1 MIVPSVK
8 AIFYITSSKNEF
20 DLGEVS
26 RRLGVTPTR
35 TRRKA
40 DFPPQAPA
48 QTSWS
53 LEVKEEN
60 AFSVGTVL
68 DKLIRR
74 LAGENAFENVE
85 KLCTLCSD
93 LAASPRFEIVIH
105 MQSGDGPEV
114 VLSPK
119 QVLFAAAIGA
129 GINITDAY
137 GSMIVDIGAGMTDIA
152 VLSLGRVIVS
162 DAAKLGGDH
171 FDDAIIRYLRRKHNL
186 LIGERTAEELKINI
200 GSAMPRAEQM
210 YLDVTGR
217 NLISGLPKLMRI
229 TSDEIYEAIDD
240 PLTALIEAI
249 HAVLEHTPA
258 ELAADVFDN
267 GIVLSGGG
275 ARLSGLADAISTA
288 LKVDCRVADNPQE
301 CVATGCGL
309 TLENLAEFGRYLNDG
324 RRR

>member
-40 DFPPQAPA
+40 DFPPQTPA

-129 GINITDAY
+129 EID
-137 GSMIVDIGAGMTDIA
+137 
-152 VLSLGRVIVS
+152 
-162 DAAKLGGDH
+162 
-171 FDDAIIRYLRRKHNL
+171 
-186 LIGERTAEELKINI
+186 
-200 GSAMPRAEQM
+200 
-210 YLDVTGR
+210 LD
-217 NLISGLPKLMRI
+217 LHC
-229 TSDEIYEAIDD
+229 D
-240 PLTALIEAI
+240 P
-249 HAVLEHTPA
+249 
-258 ELAADVFDN
+258 
-267 GIVLSGGG
+267 
-275 ARLSGLADAISTA
+275 
-288 LKVDCRVADNPQE
+288 
-301 CVATGCGL
+301 
-309 TLENLAEFGRYLNDG
+309 
-324 RRR
+324 

>member
-40 DFPPQAPA
+40 DSPPQTPA

-60 AFSVGTVL
+60 AF
-68 DKLIRR
+68 
-74 LAGENAFENVE
+74 ENVE
-85 KLCTLCSD
+85 KLCTLCSY

-129 GINITDAY
+129 EID
-137 GSMIVDIGAGMTDIA
+137 
-152 VLSLGRVIVS
+152 
-162 DAAKLGGDH
+162 
-171 FDDAIIRYLRRKHNL
+171 FDLHC
-186 LIGERTAEELKINI
+186 
-200 GSAMPRAEQM
+200 
-210 YLDVTGR
+210 
-217 NLISGLPKLMRI
+217 
-229 TSDEIYEAIDD
+229 D
-240 PLTALIEAI
+240 P
-249 HAVLEHTPA
+249 
-258 ELAADVFDN
+258 
-267 GIVLSGGG
+267 
-275 ARLSGLADAISTA
+275 
-288 LKVDCRVADNPQE
+288 
-301 CVATGCGL
+301 
-309 TLENLAEFGRYLNDG
+309 
-324 RRR
+324 